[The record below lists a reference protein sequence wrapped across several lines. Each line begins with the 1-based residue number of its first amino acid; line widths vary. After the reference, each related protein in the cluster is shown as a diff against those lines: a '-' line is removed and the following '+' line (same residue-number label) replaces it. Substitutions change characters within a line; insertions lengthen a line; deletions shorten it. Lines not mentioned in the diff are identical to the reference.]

1 MARTGQT
8 LLNPVSGE
16 RITFRTT
23 AEESNGELVA
33 IELVLPRVPACTRPG
48 STSTRF
54 RRSASR

>member
-8 LLNPVSGE
+8 LVNPVSGE

-23 AEESNGELVA
+23 AEESTGNSSQSSSRS
-33 IELVLPRVPACTRPG
+33 PRAPVFPAG
-48 STSTRF
+48 STSTRY

>member
-1 MARTGQT
+1 MARRGQT
-8 LLNPVSGE
+8 IVNPVSGE

-33 IELVLPRVPACTRPG
+33 IELALPRAAVSRVG
-48 STSTRF
+48 STSTRC